1 MKGAIVP
8 ISFFTSRFVII
19 ELILKLDTNNGF
31 FFFFFLATTLL
42 LAGSTGIKFIA
53 ECEETKVFSSN
64 AQG

>member
-19 ELILKLDTNNGF
+19 ELILKLDTNNG